1 MNKPR
6 PIFAAAILAGLI
18 GAAQGQTPPPP
29 APSGA
34 TSSDQLDARYIKRIE
49 TRFGAFVGSSDNLE
63 SLTSGLRH
71 GSEITLTGS
80 GETTSFTPPTR
91 PMGYGNVTRALDLAM
106 RELAAA
112 GIKDPT
118 PSEIQAALIGGTVS
132 TPTGDMAFRG
142 VLELRSQGMGWGQIA
157 HAVGVHPGLG
167 AAKAAPVTSRSG
179 AGVTTALGTAVSQPG
194 NRSGQVSDS
203 ARGHSSRGLVSSAA
217 GAAAAPG
224 NSGANASKGQG
235 NGTGRG
241 GGKP

>member
-1 MNKPR
+1 MEKSR
-6 PIFAAAILAGLI
+6 PVFAATILAALM
-18 GAAQGQTPPPP
+18 GAAQGQTTPPP

-34 TSSDQLDARYIKRIE
+34 TSSDQPDARYIKRIE

-63 SLTSGLRH
+63 SLASGLRH

-80 GETTSFTPPTR
+80 GESVSFTPPTR
-91 PMGYGNVTRALDLAM
+91 PMGYGNVTRALDLAN
-106 RELAAA
+106 RQLASA
-112 GIKDPT
+112 GISDPS
-118 PSEIQAALIGGTVS
+118 PQEIQAALTGGTVR
-132 TPTGDMAFRG
+132 TPTGDVAFEG
-142 VLELRSQGMGWGQIA
+142 VLQLRSQGMGWGQIA
-157 HAVGVHPGLG
+157 HSIGVHPGLG

-194 NRSGQVSDS
+194 NRSSQVSDP
-203 ARGHSSRGLVSSAA
+203 ARGHSSRGLVTSAA

-224 NSGANASKGQG
+224 HSGANASNGQG